1 MTTTYLSLADFV
13 DRARRRLASAAPS
26 VEMASSMGD
35 HAVDPSL
42 IALRGSGAVRP
53 AAVLVPIVA
62 REEPTIL
69 LTLRTEHLPS
79 HKGQIAFPGGKIDPG
94 DASPLATA
102 LREAEEEIGLGSAHV
117 DPLGY
122 LDVYETTSG
131 YRIVP
136 VVAMVTPPFAIRP
149 NPNEVGDVF
158 EVPLAFLMDA
168 ANHQEHQRE
177 WQGRVRRYTAMPFGE
192 RYIWGVT
199 AGILKNLHARVLG

>member
-1 MTTTYLSLADFV
+1 MMTTFLSLADFV
-13 DRARRRLASAAPS
+13 DRARRRLIAVAPS
-26 VEMASSMGD
+26 VEVASAIGD

-42 IALRGSGAVRP
+42 IALRGSKALQP

-62 REEPTIL
+62 REQPTVL

-79 HKGQIAFPGGKIDPG
+79 HKGQIAFPGGKTDSR

-102 LREAEEEIGLGSAHV
+102 LREAEEEIGLHSVHV

-136 VVAMVTPPFAIRP
+136 VVAQVNPPFVVRP
-149 NPNEVGDVF
+149 NPSEVDEVF

-168 ANHQEHQRE
+168 ANHQDHQRE
-177 WQGRVRRYTAMPFGE
+177 WQGRMRRYTAMPFGE